1 MGGTFFDLLVIGL
14 AFPYTAI
21 LIKERLGVS
30 MAVVGVIIDGTLL
43 RQSPLGDSWWGR
55 VALSTLYVAVGTAL
69 AIADR
74 ISWLRTLCYRGEPE
88 GEARSAA
95 KQGTGLEGVTPRSRA

>member
-1 MGGTFFDLLVIGL
+1 
-14 AFPYTAI
+14 
-21 LIKERLGVS
+21 
-30 MAVVGVIIDGTLL
+30 
-43 RQSPLGDSWWGR
+43 

-74 ISWLRTLCYRGEPE
+74 IFWLRTLCYRGEPE

-95 KQGTGLEGVTPRSRA
+95 KQGTGLEGVIPRSRA